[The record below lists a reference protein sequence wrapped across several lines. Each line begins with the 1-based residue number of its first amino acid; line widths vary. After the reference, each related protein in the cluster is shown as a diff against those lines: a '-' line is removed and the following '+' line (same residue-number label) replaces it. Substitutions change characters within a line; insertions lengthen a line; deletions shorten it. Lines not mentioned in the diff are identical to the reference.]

1 MLAENLIVFTFLFRF
16 LDSVINGE
24 FRQYRGTRDAN
35 SLMTFIE
42 DQKWKEIEPVS
53 TWKDPN
59 SIQMGIVS
67 HFFKLSHYLKEI
79 NNIMLIDYGLPPW
92 VTYVLFAIATILL
105 GALLGLVLVSI
116 IDLFFPP
123 VPHNTR
129 TSYTQQA
136 NITSTDEDARDV
148 LEDDAD
154 TAAADEDDDDDDDN
168 EDGQPQSTSEGEKF
182 SGSESDES
190 INDEDK
196 EHSNKQSITKER
208 KGIFSAFL

>member
-1 MLAENLIVFTFLFRF
+1 M
-16 LDSVINGE
+16 
-24 FRQYRGTRDAN
+24 
-35 SLMTFIE
+35 FIE

-53 TWKDPN
+53 SWKDPN
-59 SIQMGIVS
+59 SIQMGVVS

-79 NNIMLIDYGLPPW
+79 NNVMLVDYGLPPW

-136 NITSTDEDARDV
+136 NIGSTDEDARDV
-148 LEDDAD
+148 LEDDAE
-154 TAAADEDDDDDDDN
+154 TVPADDDDDDADDN

-182 SGSESDES
+182 SGSDSDES
-190 INDEDK
+190 IGDEKDQ
-196 EHSNKQSITKER
+196 SNKQSLAKER
-208 KGIFSAFL
+208 KGLCSGKGGGEGGTNDSIISRISRHIWF

>member
-1 MLAENLIVFTFLFRF
+1 
-16 LDSVINGE
+16 
-24 FRQYRGTRDAN
+24 
-35 SLMTFIE
+35 MTFIE

-53 TWKDPN
+53 SWKDPN

-79 NNIMLIDYGLPPW
+79 NTVMLIDYGLPPW
-92 VTYVLFAIATILL
+92 ATYVLFAIATILL
-105 GALLGLVLVSI
+105 GALLGLVLVSV

-136 NITSTDEDARDV
+136 NIGSTDEDARDV
-148 LEDDAD
+148 IEDDAD
-154 TAAADEDDDDDDDN
+154 TAAVDDDEDDNDN

-182 SGSESDES
+182 SGSDSDES
-190 INDEDK
+190 INGEK
-196 EHSNKQSITKER
+196 EQSNKQSITKER
-208 KGIFSAFL
+208 KGLWAE